1 MLGAL
6 LESLLL
12 DATEFGIFGW
22 LRSPLL
28 EAGPRP
34 ILRLVGIGCCS
45 GSGCGSIL
53 LLTIRAVLEGI
64 FRRFPC

>member
-12 DATEFGIFGW
+12 EAAEFG
-22 LRSPLL
+22 P
-28 EAGPRP
+28 GPT
-34 ILRLVGIGCCS
+34 LRLVGIGCRS

-53 LLTIRAVLEGI
+53 LLTIRADLEGI
-64 FRRFPC
+64 LRRFPC